1 MNLEPIVDVTE
12 GGSFSVCVNLICS
25 GSTLGC
31 PLNVILNVIDNEKT
45 GETRKQI
52 HHCF

>member
-31 PLNVILNVIDNEKT
+31 PLNVTLNVIDNEKT